1 MTLPRWSVLFGLLLL
16 AGSSLAGESQLQSIR
31 ARGRLVVLCFPNYDG
46 AFSRPNLERG
56 PTRRVGGR
64 EDFAGID
71 IELADSLARSLGVQL
86 EIHTLEEPGYSPLL
100 PALLAGEADLVISSL
115 SITEKRKELVDFSDP
130 YFSSYSLVVARKD
143 AKIGG
148 PTSLGKKRAVA
159 IPGSSHEEY
168 LRELGLG
175 KEDLVP
181 AEFTSEYLTAL
192 AENAADLAVVDSN
205 TVDLDLKAFPEL
217 EVAFKLPK
225 DDHYGIA
232 LPKGSDLL
240 PVINEWLAGIKRSGE
255 LAEIFRR
262 NPYR

>member
-1 MTLPRWSVLFGLLLL
+1 MTIRKLMALAILLL
-16 AGSSLAGESQLQSIR
+16 AVRGASGETAQLEAIKT
-31 ARGRLVVLCFPNYDG
+31 RGKLVALCFPTYDG
-46 AFSRPNLERG
+46 AFSRPNLDRG
-56 PTRRVGGR
+56 PTRRVGQR
-64 EDFAGID
+64 ADFAGID
-71 IELADSLARSLGVQL
+71 IELAASLATRLGVEL

-115 SITEKRKELVDFSDP
+115 SITDKRKELVDFSEP

-143 AKIGG
+143 AKIAI
-148 PTSLGKKRAVA
+148 PADVANKKAVA

-175 KEDLVP
+175 KEQLVP
-181 AEFTSEYLTAL
+181 AEFTSEYLTTL
-192 AENAADLAVVDSN
+192 AEGQAELAVIDSDRVELDLA
-205 TVDLDLKAFPEL
+205 AFPEL

-232 LPKGSDLL
+232 LPKNSDLL
-240 PVINEWLAGIKRSGE
+240 PAINSWLAEIQKNGE

-262 NPYR
+262 NPYH